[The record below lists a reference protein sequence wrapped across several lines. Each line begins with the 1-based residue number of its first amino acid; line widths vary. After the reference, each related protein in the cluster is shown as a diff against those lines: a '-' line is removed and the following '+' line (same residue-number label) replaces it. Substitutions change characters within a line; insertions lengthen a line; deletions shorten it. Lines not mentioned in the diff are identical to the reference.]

1 MDEAVEL
8 RQLRYFIAVA
18 EELHFTRAAARLH
31 IAQPPLSQQVQQLE
45 RELRTPL
52 LRRSS
57 RRVELTPAGQAF
69 LVEARKVVAQAER
82 AAQVARQAAGGPA
95 ARLELGFVDSS
106 LHGYLPQLLRQ
117 FREER
122 PEVHVALR
130 ELSTGRQV
138 EALQRETLHAGLLR
152 PTRGGPQL
160 VMEEIGRERLVV
172 AMPIDHPL
180 RRHDVVQAQ
189 HWRGAPF
196 VFFQRSVAPGLHD
209 QLMGLFRRAGFAPQI
224 VEEASEGHTLV
235 GLVAA
240 GLGVSLVPE
249 TLAQWRRGDV
259 LYRPLAEPSA
269 WVAMCLAWRRDE
281 RSEVV
286 SAFVASARKA
296 RERGL
301 LPRLPP
307 ALPSPSPS

>member
-1 MDEAVEL
+1 MEL

-31 IAQPPLSQQVQQLE
+31 IAQPPLSQQVRQLE
-45 RELRTPL
+45 RELRSPL
-52 LRRSS
+52 LHRTS

-82 AAQVARQAAGGPA
+82 AAQVARQAAGGPS
-95 ARLELGFVDSS
+95 ARLDLGFVDSS

-122 PEVHVALR
+122 PDVHVALR
-130 ELSTGRQV
+130 ELSSGQQV
-138 EALQRETLHAGLLR
+138 EALQRETLHVGLLR
-152 PTRGGPQL
+152 PTRGGRQL

-172 AMPIDHPL
+172 AMPTDHPL
-180 RRHDVVQAQ
+180 RGHDVVAAQ
-189 HWRGAPF
+189 DLRGIRF

-209 QLMGLFRRAGFAPQI
+209 QLMGLFRRAGFAPHI
-224 VEEASEGHTLV
+224 VQEASEGHTLV

-249 TLAQWRRGDV
+249 TLAQWRRRDV
-259 LYRPLAEPSA
+259 LYRPLADPSA

-281 RSEVV
+281 RSDALT
-286 SAFVASARKA
+286 AFLAAARTA
-296 RERGL
+296 RDRGM
-301 LPRLPP
+301 LPRLPAP
-307 ALPSPSPS
+307 DER